1 MNTFRPCFR
10 ARPWAYAS
18 ACVWGVALLAAGA
31 AHAAPMGF
39 AGSAMTMFDYD
50 ESWRMVSA
58 NYALTRSDAIGAS
71 VSELR
76 PERGAA
82 HERLTQ
88 LEYVRLLKRWNLSDA
103 QANVWLFGGL
113 GELDRGA
120 AGSNVA
126 WSPGIQADYET
137 TRLYAAATA
146 RLYRA
151 GPIDRDVYSVRAGF
165 SFYEASYDEPQPWL
179 IVDAKRMVGLY
190 DGWEVTPMLRIIHK
204 RFFIEGGVSDRG
216 NVRANLMITF
226 F

>member
-1 MNTFRPCFR
+1 MKRSRHCSL
-10 ARPWAYAS
+10 ARLA
-18 ACVWGVALLAAGA
+18 ACLLAASLATGMA
-31 AHAAPMGF
+31 QAAPMGF
-39 AGSAMTMFDYD
+39 AGSAMTMADYD
-50 ESWRMVSA
+50 ESWRMLSA

-71 VSELR
+71 LSELR
-76 PERGAA
+76 PQSAA
-82 HERLTQ
+82 QHETLTQ

-113 GELDRGA
+113 GQLDRGD
-120 AGSNVA
+120 AGSHLA

-151 GPIDRDVYSVRAGF
+151 GTVERDQYSVRAGF
-165 SFYEASYDEPQPWL
+165 SFYQASYDEPQPWL
-179 IVDAKRMVGLY
+179 IVDARRMVGLY

-216 NVRANLMITF
+216 NLRANLMVTF

>member
-1 MNTFRPCFR
+1 MNTFRPRFT
-10 ARPWAYAS
+10 APFM
-18 ACVWGVALLAAGA
+18 AAGLLVVGTSQ
-31 AHAAPMGF
+31 AAPMGF
-39 AGSAMTMFDYD
+39 VGSAMTMADYD
-50 ESWRMVSA
+50 ESWRMLSA

-76 PERGAA
+76 PEYGAPR
-82 HERLTQ
+82 ETLTQ
-88 LEYVRLLKRWNLSDA
+88 LEYVRLLRRWNLSDA
-103 QANVWLFGGL
+103 QANVWLFGGV

-120 AGSNVA
+120 AGSRMA

-146 RLYRA
+146 RMYRA
-151 GPIDRDVYSVRAGF
+151 GSVDRDQYSVRAGF
-165 SFYEASYDEPQPWL
+165 SFYEAGYDEPQPWL
-179 IVDAKRMVGLY
+179 IVDARRMVGLY

-216 NVRANLMITF
+216 NVRASLMVTF

>member
-1 MNTFRPCFR
+1 MNTLCHYDAAFALLR
-10 ARPWAYAS
+10 AS
-18 ACVWGVALLAAGA
+18 ARLMAVGLLATGV

-39 AGSAMTMFDYD
+39 AGSAMTMADYD

-76 PERGAA
+76 PEGAA
-82 HERLTQ
+82 RRETLTQ

-113 GELDRGA
+113 GELDRGDT
-120 AGSNVA
+120 GSNVA
-126 WSPGIQADYET
+126 WSPGVQFDYET

-151 GPIDRDVYSVRAGF
+151 GSIDRDQYSVRGGF

-190 DGWEVTPMLRIIHK
+190 DGWEVTPMLRVIHK
-204 RFFIEGGVSDRG
+204 RFFIEGGISDRG

>member
-1 MNTFRPCFR
+1 MNTLRRRFNTRTL
-10 ARPWAYAS
+10 ARAS
-18 ACVWGVALLAAGA
+18 AGLIGAGLLAAGA

-58 NYALTRSDAIGAS
+58 NYALTRSDAVGAS

-76 PERGAA
+76 PEYGRAR
-82 HERLTQ
+82 ETLTQ
-88 LEYVRLLKRWNLSDA
+88 LEYVRLLRRWNLSDA

-120 AGSNVA
+120 AGSNLA
-126 WSPGIQADYET
+126 WSPGVQADYET
-137 TRLYAAATA
+137 TRVYAAATA

-151 GPIDRDVYSVRAGF
+151 GSVDRDVYSVRGGF

>member
-1 MNTFRPCFR
+1 MKIFRHCSW
-10 ARPWAYAS
+10 ARPAACLLVAS
-18 ACVWGVALLAAGA
+18 LATGMAQ
-31 AHAAPMGF
+31 AAPMGF
-39 AGSAMTMFDYD
+39 AGSAMTMADYD
-50 ESWRMVSA
+50 ESWRMLSA

-71 VSELR
+71 LSELR
-76 PERGAA
+76 PQSAA
-82 HERLTQ
+82 QHETLTQ

-113 GELDRGA
+113 GQLDRGD
-120 AGSNVA
+120 AGSHLA

-151 GPIDRDVYSVRAGF
+151 GAVERDQYSVRAGF
-165 SFYEASYDEPQPWL
+165 SFYQASYDEPQPWL
-179 IVDAKRMVGLY
+179 IVDARRMVGLY

-216 NVRANLMITF
+216 NLRANLMVTF

>member
-1 MNTFRPCFR
+1 MNTLCPCFTTR
-10 ARPWAYAS
+10 PLARVS
-18 ACVWGVALLAAGA
+18 ACLMAAGLLAAGT

-58 NYALTRSDAIGAS
+58 NYALTRTDAIGAS

-76 PERGAA
+76 PESTSRS
-82 HERLTQ
+82 ETLTQ

-120 AGSNVA
+120 AGRDMA

-137 TRLYAAATA
+137 TRLYAAGTA

-151 GPIDRDVYSVRAGF
+151 GSVDRDQYSVRAGF
-165 SFYEASYDEPQPWL
+165 SFYEAGYDEPQPWL

>member
-1 MNTFRPCFR
+1 MKTSRFLPRS
-10 ARPWAYAS
+10 AAS
-18 ACVWGVALLAAGA
+18 LAAALFGVGMA
-31 AHAAPMGF
+31 QAAPMGF
-39 AGSAMTMFDYD
+39 AGSAMTMADYD
-50 ESWRMVSA
+50 ESWRMLSA

-71 VSELR
+71 LSELR
-76 PERGAA
+76 PQSAA
-82 HERLTQ
+82 QHETLTQ

-113 GELDRGA
+113 GQLDRGD
-120 AGSNVA
+120 AGSHLA

-151 GPIDRDVYSVRAGF
+151 GTVERDQYSVRAGF
-165 SFYEASYDEPQPWL
+165 SFYQASYDEPQPWL
-179 IVDAKRMVGLY
+179 IVDARRMVGLY

-216 NVRANLMITF
+216 NLRANLMVTF

>member
-1 MNTFRPCFR
+1 MKTPIRR
-10 ARPWAYAS
+10 
-18 ACVWGVALLAAGA
+18 LLAVTSMLVGTAQ
-31 AHAAPMGF
+31 AAPMGF
-39 AGSAMTMFDYD
+39 VGSAMTMLDYD
-50 ESWRMVSA
+50 ESWRMLSA

-76 PERGAA
+76 PEGVAQR
-82 HERLTQ
+82 ETLTQ
-88 LEYVRLLKRWNLSDA
+88 VEYVRLLKRWNLSDA
-103 QANVWLFGGL
+103 QANVWLFGGI

-120 AGSNVA
+120 AGSNMA

-146 RLYRA
+146 RMYRA
-151 GPIDRDVYSVRAGF
+151 GSVDRDQYSVRAGF
-165 SFYEASYDEPQPWL
+165 SFYEAAYDEPQPWL

-190 DGWEVTPMLRIIHK
+190 EGWEVTPMLRIIHK
-204 RFFIEGGVSDRG
+204 RFFVEGGISDRG

>member
-1 MNTFRPCFR
+1 MKKLRHRSTTR
-10 ARPWAYAS
+10 
-18 ACVWGVALLAAGA
+18 LAASLVAAGLLVA
-31 AHAAPMGF
+31 GTAHAAPMGF
-39 AGSAMTMFDYD
+39 AGSAMTMADYD
-50 ESWRMVSA
+50 ESWRMLSA
-58 NYALTRSDAIGAS
+58 NYALTRSDAVGAS
-71 VSELR
+71 LSELR
-76 PERGAA
+76 PESTSRR
-82 HERLTQ
+82 ETLTQ
-88 LEYVRLLKRWNLSDA
+88 VEYVRLLKRWNLSDA

-113 GELDRGA
+113 GELDRGD
-120 AGSNVA
+120 AGSHTA

-151 GPIDRDVYSVRAGF
+151 GSVERDQYSVRAGF
-165 SFYEASYDEPQPWL
+165 SFYEANYDEPQPWL

-190 DGWEVTPMLRIIHK
+190 DGWELTPMLRIIHK